1 MSLGKSSRVYTVTLP
16 EELAEQVDRLAKE
29 ESRDINELMREAF
42 RYYCAERAR
51 RLLRSDVEYAATLR
65 TPYTANDVESL
76 VDDVRAEAS
85 RLKHVT
91 RDRRP

>member
-1 MSLGKSSRVYTVTLP
+1 MSLGESSRVFTVTLP
-16 EELAEQVDRLAKE
+16 EELAKQVDRLAQE
-29 ESRDINELMREAF
+29 ESTDISELMREAF

-51 RLLRSDVEYAATLR
+51 RRLRSDVEHASTLR

-76 VDDVRAEAS
+76 VDDVRAEAN
-85 RLKHVT
+85 RLKNVT

>member
-29 ESRDINELMREAF
+29 ESLDISELMREAF
-42 RYYCAERAR
+42 RYYCTERAR
-51 RLLRSDVEYAATLR
+51 RRMRSDLEYAATLSP
-65 TPYTANDVESL
+65 PYTANDVEGL
-76 VDDVRAEAS
+76 VDHVRAEAHHAKS
-85 RLKHVT
+85 LT